1 MSAGFG
7 FSVGDFIAA
16 VNLLRQVGNALKD
29 SGGARDDFWNTIT
42 RLETTRAILSCI
54 ANFEGSKED
63 LATVHAIHSLASQIQ
78 NDVEHFL
85 TKIERYQGKIGSVQ
99 ARRFGYGAF
108 AKIRWSQSVAGD
120 VRRLY
125 EDLNSK
131 TTSLSLLFDLHLR

>member
-7 FSVGDFIAA
+7 FSIGDFIAV
-16 VNLLRQVGNALKD
+16 VNLLRQVGIALKD

-42 RLETTRAILSCI
+42 KLETTRAILSCI

-78 NDVEHFL
+78 GDVERFIS
-85 TKIERYQGKIGSVQ
+85 KIQRYQGKIGSVQ
-99 ARRFGYGAF
+99 ARHFGYSTF

-125 EDLNSK
+125 EDVDSK
-131 TTSLSLLFDLHLR
+131 LTSLSLLFNLHLR